1 MLFISLGKLRE
12 KPTKEMTARIDRLV
26 EKMSKDGVKF
36 ISGYWTLGRYDS
48 VVIFEAT
55 DEKAAMKVN
64 IMVSDIVKTET
75 LVAVP
80 RKDAVKLVE

>member
-1 MLFISLGKLRE
+1 MIFISLGKLRE
-12 KPTKEMTARIDRLV
+12 KPSKEMTAKIDRLM
-26 EKMSKDGVKF
+26 EKMSKDGIKF

-64 IMVSDIVKTET
+64 LMVSDIVKTET